1 VLFAIPLMTRSL
13 IIPFAGKTPI
23 IAADAF
29 IAPNATLIGDV
40 VIGAGSSIWYGCI
53 LRGDYNVIRVGA
65 RTNIQDGCVVHI
77 DSRTAGAIIGDDVT
91 VGHMCLIH
99 ACTLESGSF
108 VGNKATVMDG
118 AVVES
123 GGMVAAG
130 ALVAP
135 NKRVPAGEL
144 WGGTPARKMR
154 ELSPDQRATLTFTA
168 KAYAAFAQEHRA
180 ACAGALGAAAVGRPA
195 G

>member
-1 VLFAIPLMTRSL
+1 MQGMAPL
-13 IIPFAGKTPI
+13 IIPFAGKTPL

-29 IAPNATLIGDV
+29 VAPNATLIGDV
-40 VIGAGSSIWYGCI
+40 AIGEGSSVWYGCV

-65 RTNIQDGCVVHI
+65 RTNIQDGTVVHI
-77 DSRTAGAIIGDDVT
+77 DSRTFGAVIGDDVT

-99 ACTLESGSF
+99 ACTLESGCF

-123 GGMVAAG
+123 GAMVAAG
-130 ALVAP
+130 ALLTP

-144 WGGTPARKMR
+144 WGGSPARKLR
-154 ELSPDQRATLTFTA
+154 DLTAEQRATLTLTA

-180 ACAGALGAAAVGRPA
+180 ACAGLAPPARVGSAAR
-195 G
+195 

>member
-1 VLFAIPLMTRSL
+1 MPAL
-13 IIPFAGKTPI
+13 IIPFAGKTPV
-23 IAADAF
+23 IAPDAF
-29 IAPNATLIGDV
+29 VAPNATIIGDV
-40 VIGAGSSIWYGCI
+40 VVGEGSSIWYGCI
-53 LRGDYNVIRVGA
+53 LRGDYNAIRVGA
-65 RTNIQDGCVVHI
+65 RSNIQDGSVVHI
-77 DSRTAGAIIGDDVT
+77 DSRTAGAVVGDDVT

-123 GGMVAAG
+123 GAMVAAG
-130 ALVAP
+130 ALVTP

-144 WGGTPARKMR
+144 WAGNPARKLR
-154 ELSPDQRATLTFTA
+154 DLAPEQRATLTLTA

-180 ACAGALGAAAVGRPA
+180 ACAGLAAAARVGSPVR
-195 G
+195 

>member
-1 VLFAIPLMTRSL
+1 MPLV
-13 IIPFAGKTPI
+13 IPFAGKTPI

-29 IAPNATLIGDV
+29 IAPNATVIGDV
-40 VIGAGSSIWYGCI
+40 VIGEGSSIWYGCV
-53 LRGDYNVIRVGA
+53 LRGDYNVIRVGT

-77 DSRTAGAIIGDDVT
+77 DSRTFGAVIGDDVT

-123 GGMVAAG
+123 GAMVAAG
-130 ALVAP
+130 ALVTP

-144 WGGTPARKMR
+144 WGGSPARKLR
-154 ELSPDQRATLTFTA
+154 DLTPAQRTTLTLTA

-180 ACAGALGAAAVGRPA
+180 ACARVMPTSNSGRAAE
-195 G
+195 

>member
-1 VLFAIPLMTRSL
+1 MPL

-23 IAADAF
+23 VAADAF

-77 DSRTAGAIIGDDVT
+77 DSRTSGAIIGDDIT

-108 VGNKATVMDG
+108 IGNKATVMDG

-123 GGMVAAG
+123 GAMVAAG

-180 ACAGALGAAAVGRPA
+180 ACAGALGVAAVGRPA

>member
-1 VLFAIPLMTRSL
+1 MPAMTGL

-23 IAADAF
+23 IAPDAF

-40 VIGAGSSIWYGCI
+40 VIGKGSSVWYGCI
-53 LRGDYNVIRVGA
+53 LRGDYNVIRVGT
-65 RTNIQDGCVVHI
+65 RSNIQDGCVVHI
-77 DSRTAGAIIGDDVT
+77 DSRTSGALIGDDVT

-118 AVVES
+118 AVVEA
-123 GGMVAAG
+123 GAMVAAG

-144 WGGTPARKMR
+144 WAGTPARKLR
-154 ELSPDQRATLTFTA
+154 DLTPEQRATLTLTA

-180 ACAGALGAAAVGRPA
+180 ACARLTPA
-195 G
+195 

>member
-1 VLFAIPLMTRSL
+1 MTAFIL
-13 IIPFAGKTPI
+13 PFAGKTPI
-23 IAADAF
+23 IAPDAF
-29 IAPNATLIGDV
+29 VAPSATVIGDV
-40 VIGAGSSIWYGCI
+40 VIGPGSSIWYGCI

-65 RTNIQDGCVVHI
+65 SSNIQDGSVLHI
-77 DSRTAGAIIGDDVT
+77 DSRTSGAIVGDDVT

-123 GGMVAAG
+123 GAMVAAG
-130 ALVAP
+130 ALVTP

-144 WGGTPARKMR
+144 WGGSPARKLR
-154 ELSPDQRATLTFTA
+154 DLTPEQRATLTLTA

-180 ACAGALGAAAVGRPA
+180 ACATLHPQRTA
-195 G
+195 GMPSR

>member
-1 VLFAIPLMTRSL
+1 MSPF
-13 IIPFAGKTPI
+13 IISFAGKTPI

-29 IAPNATLIGDV
+29 IAPNATVIGDV
-40 VIGAGSSIWYGCI
+40 VIGEGSSIWYGCI

-77 DSRTAGAIIGDDVT
+77 DSRTFGAVIGDDVT

-118 AVVES
+118 VVVES
-123 GGMVAAG
+123 GAMVAAG
-130 ALVAP
+130 ALVTP

-144 WGGTPARKMR
+144 WGGSPARKLR
-154 ELSPDQRATLTFTA
+154 DLTPAQRATLTLTA
-168 KAYAAFAQEHRA
+168 KAYAAFAQEHRV
-180 ACAGALGAAAVGRPA
+180 ACARVMPTSNSGRA
-195 G
+195 TE